1 VPADEVT
8 FERGVVR
15 HPRGQEATFGEL
27 AARAEQLPVPDGVEP
42 KDISDYRL
50 IGGARLRVDSV
61 PKILGTTRFTID
73 VSVPGILTA
82 VVLHPPR
89 FGATVAAV
97 DDEAAL
103 SEPGVAAVV
112 KIEDGVAVVAETV
125 ADAQRGL
132 RALTVEWD
140 DSGAERRSS
149 AELLAEHVRL
159 LESGERAV
167 VARDDGST
175 EAALAGAPTV
185 VEATYALPYVAHAAM
200 EPNNAACRM
209 RDDGVLEVWASTESP
224 EYTRMAASDAAGI
237 DKERV
242 EVHVTFAGGS
252 FGLHSS
258 SGRDP
263 TAEAVQVARALD
275 WRYPIKLQSLREED
289 FKSGRYRAMAVHR
302 VRAGADSNG
311 RVTAYHHQI
320 VAEPTSV
327 NLPFVRDAM
336 FTNGV
341 DFFTT
346 TGAADPPYAFK
357 NFKLEST
364 NFESGVPTM
373 VWRSVG
379 NSHTEF
385 ARESAIDEL
394 ALAAGRDP
402 VDLRRELLADSPRT
416 LRALELA
423 ADIAG
428 WATPPPEG
436 RARGITCS
444 SFLSHSANVTEVSLD
459 ARGRV
464 QVDRIVFVL
473 DCGIT
478 INPDLVHAQV
488 EGGLLF
494 GLSAA
499 AWGEVVLGDGGEI
512 VTQNFDR
519 YPIVRMRSVPEIE
532 VHLIE
537 STEPPT
543 GVGEVSVPS
552 VAPALA
558 NAIAALTGT
567 RIRYLPLANT
577 IKIA

>member
-1 VPADEVT
+1 MPRAA
-8 FERGVVR
+8 ER
-15 HPRGQEATFGEL
+15 
-27 AARAEQLPVPDGVEP
+27 LPVPEGVKP
-42 KDISDYRL
+42 KEASDYTL
-50 IGGARLRVDSV
+50 IGDARLRVDSV

-73 VSVPGILTA
+73 VSVPGMLTA

-89 FGATVAAV
+89 FGSRVASV
-97 DDEAAL
+97 DDKAAL
-103 SEPGVAAVV
+103 SEPGVTAVV
-112 KIEDGVAVVAETV
+112 KVEEGVAVVAESV

-140 DSGAERRSS
+140 DADAERRSS

-159 LESGERAV
+159 LGSGEGAV
-167 VARDDGST
+167 VALDDGN
-175 EAALAGAPTV
+175 ADAVLAGAPTV
-185 VEATYALPYVAHAAM
+185 VDETYALPYVAHAAM

-209 RDDGVLEVWASTESP
+209 REDGVLEVWASTESP
-224 EYTRMAASDAAGI
+224 EYARMSASEAAGI
-237 DKERV
+237 DKDQV
-242 EVHVTFAGGS
+242 EVNVTFAGGS

-263 TAEAVQVARALD
+263 IAEAVQVARALD
-275 WRYPIKLQSLREED
+275 WKHPIKLQSLREED

-302 VRAGADSNG
+302 VRAAADSNG
-311 RVTAYHHQI
+311 RLTAYHQQI

-327 NLPFVRDAM
+327 NLPFVRDVM

-346 TGAADPPYAFK
+346 TGAADPPYAFQ

-394 ALAAGRDP
+394 ARAAGRDP
-402 VDLRRELLADSPRT
+402 VDLRRELLADNPRT
-416 LRALELA
+416 MRALECA

-428 WATPPPEG
+428 WTTPPPEG

-444 SFLSHSANVTEVSLD
+444 SFLSHSANVTEISLD
-459 ARGRV
+459 ARERV
-464 QVDRIVFVL
+464 HVDRIVFVL

-478 INPDLVHAQV
+478 INPDLVRAQV

-519 YPIVRMRSVPEIE
+519 YPIVRMRSVPQIE

-537 STEPPT
+537 STESPT

-567 RIRYLPLANT
+567 RIRQLPLSKT
-577 IKIA
+577 IKIY